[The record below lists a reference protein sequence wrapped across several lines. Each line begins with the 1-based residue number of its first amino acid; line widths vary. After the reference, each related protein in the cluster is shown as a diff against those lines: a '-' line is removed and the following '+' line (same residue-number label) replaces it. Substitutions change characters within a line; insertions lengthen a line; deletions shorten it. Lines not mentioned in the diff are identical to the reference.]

1 MGRAKQQDGPVD
13 RGVIPSFSAGDSGSL
28 KIIAR
33 SFAVF
38 ALRLAPK
45 KFKNDTERILFL
57 KVLVYRT
64 LRSLKSWERQRVPL
78 RFGFPWTQSR
88 RRRKESRVPRI
99 DQSLLERISKKLVIG
114 KPRVYQL
121 IDDKVRET
129 HLPRHL
135 AAVALASERG
145 INISKYAS
153 ADDLAVI
160 RSIAK
165 AYSPSPVHISTSVS
179 VPSSSER
186 KTFQKKKPRSTSPQP
201 KERGNTVFVVHGRNE
216 KVRKALFS
224 LLRAFKLQPM
234 EWNEALKKT
243 GQGSPY
249 VGTIL
254 ESAFSKAS
262 AIVVL
267 LTPDDEARLKKPFL
281 TKKDP
286 MQERKLTGQAR
297 PNVLF
302 EAGMAFGRNR
312 TVLSLFKLVTFDPL
326 ATWQEDTLFISA
338 T

>member
-1 MGRAKQQDGPVD
+1 V
-13 RGVIPSFSAGDSGSL
+13 PS
-28 KIIAR
+28 
-33 SFAVF
+33 
-38 ALRLAPK
+38 
-45 KFKNDTERILFL
+45 
-57 KVLVYRT
+57 
-64 LRSLKSWERQRVPL
+64 
-78 RFGFPWTQSR
+78 
-88 RRRKESRVPRI
+88 I
-99 DQSLLERISKKLVIG
+99 DQSLLERISKKLAVG

-165 AYSPSPVHISTSVS
+165 AYSPTPVYMSTS
-179 VPSSSER
+179 VPSSSGR
-186 KTFQKKKPRSTSPQP
+186 KTFQKKKPRSASSQP
-201 KERGNTVFVVHGRNE
+201 KGRGNTVFVVHGRNE

-267 LTPDDEARLKKPFL
+267 LTPDDEARLKKAFL

-286 MQERKLTGQAR
+286 VQERKLTGQAR

-302 EAGMAFGRNR
+302 EAGMAFGRNPNSTILVQIGDVR
-312 TVLSLFKLVTFDPL
+312 PFSDVAGRHIVHLSNVASSRNEL
-326 ATWQEDTLFISA
+326 ATKLMNAGCRVDTSGNDWMDAGDFGL
-338 T
+338 

>member
-1 MGRAKQQDGPVD
+1 M
-13 RGVIPSFSAGDSGSL
+13 
-28 KIIAR
+28 
-33 SFAVF
+33 
-38 ALRLAPK
+38 
-45 KFKNDTERILFL
+45 
-57 KVLVYRT
+57 
-64 LRSLKSWERQRVPL
+64 
-78 RFGFPWTQSR
+78 
-88 RRRKESRVPRI
+88 PRI

-302 EAGMAFGRNR
+302 EAGMAFGRNPNSTILVQIGDVR
-312 TVLSLFKLVTFDPL
+312 PFSDVAGRHIVHLSNVASSRNEL
-326 ATWQEDTLFISA
+326 ATKLMNAGCRVDTSGNDWMDVGDFGL
-338 T
+338 

>member
-1 MGRAKQQDGPVD
+1 
-13 RGVIPSFSAGDSGSL
+13 
-28 KIIAR
+28 
-33 SFAVF
+33 
-38 ALRLAPK
+38 
-45 KFKNDTERILFL
+45 
-57 KVLVYRT
+57 
-64 LRSLKSWERQRVPL
+64 
-78 RFGFPWTQSR
+78 
-88 RRRKESRVPRI
+88 VPRI
-99 DQSLLERISKKLVIG
+99 DQSLLERISKKLAVG

-165 AYSPSPVHISTSVS
+165 AYSPSPVHISTP
-179 VPSSSER
+179 VPSSSGR
-186 KTFQKKKPRSTSPQP
+186 KTSQKKKSRSASPQP

-267 LTPDDEARLKKPFL
+267 LTPDDEARLKKTFL

-286 MQERKLTGQAR
+286 VQERKLTGQAR

-302 EAGMAFGRNR
+302 EAGMAFGRNPNSTILIQIGDVR
-312 TVLSLFKLVTFDPL
+312 PFSDVAGRHLVHLSNVASSRNEL
-326 ATWQEDTLFISA
+326 ATKLMNAGCRVDTSGNDWMDAGDFEL
-338 T
+338 